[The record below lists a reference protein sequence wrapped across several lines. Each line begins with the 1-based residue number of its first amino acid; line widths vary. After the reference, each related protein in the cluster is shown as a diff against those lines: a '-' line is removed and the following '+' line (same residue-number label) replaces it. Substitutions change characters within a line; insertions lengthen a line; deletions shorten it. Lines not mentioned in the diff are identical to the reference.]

1 MAEYIERDKVLEEI
15 DDMIS
20 NIAFTS
26 PYQREIEAIVVGM
39 ERTRD
44 RVEDAPAADVAPVRR
59 GEWLLRHVGH
69 GHYWECSACHTNPC
83 IYVTKDTKFCPNC
96 GADMRGDTDG

>member
-15 DDMIS
+15 NDRIS

-39 ERTRD
+39 ERARD
-44 RVEDAPAADVAPVRR
+44 SVEDAPAADVAPVVRCKDCKHR
-59 GEWLLRHVGH
+59 NHTGSGFPWCDAWEAVLFSDDGFCNYGKRKDGE
-69 GHYWECSACHTNPC
+69 
-83 IYVTKDTKFCPNC
+83 
-96 GADMRGDTDG
+96 

>member
-15 DDMIS
+15 NDRIS

-39 ERTRD
+39 ERARD
-44 RVEDAPAADVAPVRR
+44 SVEDAPAADVAPVVHGRWEVEIDFDEFWGDLDYYKCSVCGNR
-59 GEWLLRHVGH
+59 ELRDAQTP
-69 GHYWECSACHTNPC
+69 Y
-83 IYVTKDTKFCPNC
+83 CPNC
-96 GADMRGDTDG
+96 GARMRGE